1 MKKFLLIFLSLIII
15 TGCTIDINVDKE
27 SDTDIEEESSLEED
41 TVEEKIPSVGKK
53 SSLDNPLKVGEYGIA
68 SKYNAVLEEYKD
80 VDVLV
85 KEIHS
90 DSLEIVNLHNQNNP
104 DNIIEKEDGFKYVV
118 LDYEVVF
125 YDFETE
131 SFGTDVVLD
140 MEIVTT
146 SNDNFVVNGVKHVV
160 NIDVLKKDLGVVD
173 GERGTVQVVFSISE
187 NVNNYLIKI
196 GTIDHT
202 IAYYKV

>member
-15 TGCTIDINVDKE
+15 TGWTIDINVDKE
-27 SDTDIEEESSLEED
+27 SDTEIEEESSVEED
-41 TVEEKIPSVGKK
+41 IVEAKIPSVGKE
-53 SSLDNPLKVGEYGIA
+53 SSLSTPLKVGEYGIA

-85 KEIHS
+85 KEIYS
-90 DSLEIVNLHNQNNP
+90 DSLEIVNLHNQNNT

-118 LDYEVVF
+118 LDYEVIF

-140 MEIVTT
+140 MEVVNT
-146 SNDNFVVNGVKHVV
+146 NNENFVVNGVKHVV
-160 NIDVLKKDLGVVD
+160 KIDVLKKDLGVVD
-173 GERGTVQVVFSISE
+173 GEKGTVQVVFSIPE
-187 NVNNYLIKI
+187 NVNNYLIKM

>member
-27 SDTDIEEESSLEED
+27 SDTDIEEESPLEED
-41 TVEEKIPSVGKK
+41 SVEEKIPSVGKK
-53 SSLDNPLKVGEYGIA
+53 SSLTNPLKVGEYGIA

-104 DNIIEKEDGFKYVV
+104 DNIIEKKAGFKYVV
-118 LDYEVVF
+118 VDYEVIF

-140 MEIVTT
+140 MEIVNT
-146 SNDNFVVNGVKHVV
+146 NNENFVINGVKQVIK
-160 NIDVLKKDLGVVD
+160 IDVLKKDLGVVD
-173 GERGTVQVVFSISE
+173 GERGTVQVVFSIPES
-187 NVNNYLIKI
+187 VNNYLIKI